1 MYIIE
6 KNLNSDHAVLS
17 SSVKGPLTKS
27 KTNPITSDKDQSNC
41 VSINDMNAYIIKCIL
56 SLILP
61 VDNVSPRSQSFG
73 LEFYELQRFLCSN
86 PSVKI
91 IEIYNVMSS
100 ATSLS
105 SSSNYGNSSAKSN
118 PLLKK
123 LFSIM
128 PKYKSNTN
136 EQFKSLNSLII
147 SRGSSPESSEY
158 NTKSAISQ
166 IWQEIDLIKK
176 NLNPVEWNPFTMD
189 FWSSSKNFI
198 EPNTSGNSNTSSSL
212 KSKTNSLTIATNRNK
227 SVDYL
232 KEIVLKSKQKYSVGA
247 YLHWYEK
254 FNINN
259 DHFQNAF
266 ENLNTII
273 DSYEQMTS

>member
-1 MYIIE
+1 
-6 KNLNSDHAVLS
+6 
-17 SSVKGPLTKS
+17 
-27 KTNPITSDKDQSNC
+27 
-41 VSINDMNAYIIKCIL
+41 
-56 SLILP
+56 
-61 VDNVSPRSQSFG
+61 
-73 LEFYELQRFLCSN
+73 
-86 PSVKI
+86 
-91 IEIYNVMSS
+91 
-100 ATSLS
+100 
-105 SSSNYGNSSAKSN
+105 
-118 PLLKK
+118 
-123 LFSIM
+123 M
-128 PKYKSNTN
+128 PKYKSNTS
-136 EQFKSLNSLII
+136 EQFISLNSLII
-147 SRGSSPESSEY
+147 SRGSSAESSEY

-198 EPNTSGNSNTSSSL
+198 EPNTSGNSNSSSSL